1 MRIENYTMQM
11 ENYRIPEKLYNSN
24 ENYTIPMKIPALQI
38 TLQKDIDQVLQ
49 RLTCLNPV
57 PKE

>member
-11 ENYRIPEKLYNSN
+11 ENYRIPEKLYNTN

-38 TLQKDIDQVLQ
+38 TLQKDKIKFCNV
-49 RLTCLNPV
+49 
-57 PKE
+57 